1 MSFLDNLEN
10 NLKAMEGRDESG
22 PENQRQRELD
32 RDAALRAAPWAEKL
46 KTGFFT
52 QELLKQTARVGHEL
66 RTKVFI
72 AWIGTSLKLEARD
85 RKLELRPTSDGVE
98 AVYREADGG
107 ERREP
112 LNLESSAE
120 QFVRSWLAV

>member
-32 RDAALRAAPWAEKL
+32 RNAALKAAPWAEKL
-46 KTGFFT
+46 KSGSFT

-72 AWIGTSLKLEARD
+72 AWIGASLKLEARD
-85 RKLELRPTSDGVE
+85 RKLELCPTPNGVE
-98 AVYREADGG
+98 AVYREPGGG

-112 LNLESSAE
+112 VDLEGSAE
-120 QFVRSWLAV
+120 QFVRSWLAA